1 MKPISANDQRTLD
14 SAIAMANELASKSM
28 LELDNNI
35 DSVNE
40 DSGGMSPHTPN
51 TPTSPGKA
59 PGSLFS
65 FK

>member
-1 MKPISANDQRTLD
+1 MKPISATDQKTLD

-35 DSVNE
+35 DGCIE
-40 DSGGMSPHTPN
+40 DIDGFSPETPN
-51 TPTSPGKA
+51 TPTSPGKST
-59 PGSLFS
+59 GSLFS